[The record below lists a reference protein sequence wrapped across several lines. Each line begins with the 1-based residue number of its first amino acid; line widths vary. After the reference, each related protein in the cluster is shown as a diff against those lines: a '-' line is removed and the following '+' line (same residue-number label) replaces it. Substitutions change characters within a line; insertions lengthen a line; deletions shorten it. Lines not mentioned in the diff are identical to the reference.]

1 MRRRAE
7 PSGAEPS
14 GVEACSGRVPGASQ
28 RSPPAF
34 WRPRGP
40 RMAPSFRTSSSL
52 GQTVG
57 ADSPARTPTAPTL
70 RRRGCSPSARLRAST
85 PASSGT
91 GNARLPLVDDQR
103 APKPSVRER
112 EKLEVVGDTQQ
123 PPRDPER
130 DELAVGELRRTPRPP
145 KVWGRGGHRS
155 AHTVRQR
162 GVEGVW
168 REGLQG
174 RRCDSNAS
182 LRRPPHRPIWH
193 CLVRLLIGALS
204 VPADDFVSTRLSGS
218 LASVWGWLPL
228 TRCGLGRRRARGR
241 YGAGLAWCG
250 RERRAAV
257 EVQRCRP
264 GFVSASA
271 APATSSSTMAA
282 AGRTSLTMPALC
294 PA

>member
-1 MRRRAE
+1 VLREGCPGQARGRPP
-7 PSGAEPS
+7 PSG
-14 GVEACSGRVPGASQ
+14 GPGGHGW
-28 RSPPAF
+28 PVLF
-34 WRPRGP
+34 
-40 RMAPSFRTSSSL
+40 APQAAWGKRW
-52 GQTVG
+52 
-57 ADSPARTPTAPTL
+57 APTL
-70 RRRGCSPSARLRAST
+70 PHGRRRRLPCGDVAVRPRLDYAPAGQRRARLGMRDS
-85 PASSGT
+85 
-91 GNARLPLVDDQR
+91 PLVDDQR
-103 APKPSVRER
+103 TPKPPARER

-123 PPRDPER
+123 PPRDPEP

-182 LRRPPHRPIWH
+182 FRRPPHRPIWDR
-193 CLVRLLIGALS
+193 LVRLLIGALS
-204 VPADDFVSTRLSGS
+204 VPADNFLSTRLSGS